1 MWATV
6 HARIREIGVR
16 KAVGATRRAILLQ
29 FLCEALYVAVI
40 GGLAGT
46 IVGMA
51 TSMSM
56 GLFLNYHVYV
66 SAASA
71 LIAFLV
77 CCLIG
82 VIFGITPAQNA
93 SRMDPVECLRHE

>member
-1 MWATV
+1 M
-6 HARIREIGVR
+6 
-16 KAVGATRRAILLQ
+16 
-29 FLCEALYVAVI
+29 I

-51 TSMSM
+51 TSISM
-56 GLFLNYHVYV
+56 GLFLNYQVSV

-77 CCLIG
+77 CCIIG
-82 VIFGITPAQNA
+82 VIFGITPAQSA